1 MSLPRLLLLLSVLA
15 SLPTRAQSGAVV
27 TEPPSW
33 VEPTPV
39 DTARPL
45 REEDAVSGLHVLL
58 SEQQVRVSPEMSEHF
73 TRKVRRVVS
82 SRGVQTG
89 SELRVTYSNTH
100 ERLRLHGVW
109 RTRDGVRTQLLRA
122 EDVKLLQQENGLDM
136 GIYKDDRTAVAFL
149 PDVRV
154 GDMLEESYTVERA
167 HPLFRG
173 HHEDFIELVG
183 EVPIGHLVHRLLAPA
198 DLKLTFK
205 TLGAAAAEPT
215 VRDVG
220 GLREYRWERRNV
232 PALSQEE
239 DGIPDDL
246 AVWPH
251 VQVSSF
257 QSWADVAAW
266 GLALQQGLPV
276 SPAVTA
282 RAESWRSL
290 PTEEARFL
298 AAVRFVQ
305 DDVRYLGIELG
316 PNTHQPHAPGQVL
329 EQRFGDCKDKAFLLV
344 TLLRTLG
351 IPAEMALVHSVR
363 GAGVAALL
371 PSPYV
376 FNHAIVRA
384 RVAGRTEWVD
394 ATMSHQRGRFGARG
408 PLPYARALV
417 LAPGTTGLESI
428 PEPLPTEPEHDV
440 RYVLSVKDDGTG
452 TLAVTQRLT
461 RSKADAT
468 RAWLSGLSA
477 EQRTTRALE
486 QLRSLFPKLQAEGSS
501 RVRDDEDTNTV
512 TLEEH
517 YTLEDAWANG
527 GLHVGV
533 AQLGDALVLPRHQEK
548 RAHPVDVP
556 HPRSARVR
564 WEVHSDSLLGVAP
577 AQHSVQGPASSL
589 EMSVVPEFGGFVY
602 QVEYHSL
609 ADRVAPEQVA
619 QHVAAVEEMR
629 SYLGLSFS
637 APPGVVSRDATS
649 SDPSQLSRRT
659 SLAISGVFLL
669 ALVVFGLGVP
679 QRVRRFIHERRAQAR
694 TRKAAAPRRV
704 LHLRA
709 REKEKE
715 KEKEQEKGA
724 EPILVE
730 SLDQAD
736 QHIRAERCSCGG
748 TFERV
753 PDAMQL
759 RHTGSDG
766 RTLTVVRVQCSA
778 CRAPQFISFDVRPN

>member
-15 SLPTRAQSGAVV
+15 TLPARAQSGVVV

-39 DTARPL
+39 DAERPL
-45 REEDAVSGLHVLL
+45 RQEDAVSGLHVLL
-58 SEQQVRVSPEMSEHF
+58 SEQQVRVSPEMTERF
-73 TRKVRRVVS
+73 TRQVRRVVS
-82 SRGVQTG
+82 NRGVQTG
-89 SELRVTYSNTH
+89 SELRVTYHNAH
-100 ERLRLHGVW
+100 EHLRLHGVW

-122 EDVKLLQQENGLDM
+122 EDVKLLQQEHELDM

-154 GDMLEESYTVERA
+154 GDLLEESYTVEEA

-173 HHEDFIELVG
+173 HHEDFIKLV
-183 EVPIGHLVHRLLAPA
+183 EKAPIGHLVHRLLAPA
-198 DLKLTFK
+198 DLKLSFK
-205 TLGAAAAEPT
+205 THGAPAAEPT

-220 GLREYRWERRNV
+220 GLREYRWERRDV
-232 PALSQEE
+232 PALSEQE
-239 DGIPDDL
+239 DGIPDGL

-266 GLALQQGLPV
+266 GLALQRGLPV
-276 SPAVTA
+276 SPEVTA

-305 DDVRYLGIELG
+305 DEVRYLGIELG

-329 EQRFGDCKDKAFLLV
+329 AQRFGDCKDKAFLLV

-351 IPAEMALVHSVR
+351 IPADVALVHAGR
-363 GAGVAALL
+363 RAGVASVL
-371 PSPYV
+371 PSPYA

-394 ATMSHQRGRFGARG
+394 ATISHQRGRLGARS

-417 LAPGTTGLESI
+417 LAPGTADLESI
-428 PEPLPTEPEHDV
+428 PQPLPTEPEHDV
-440 RYVLSVKDDGTG
+440 RYVLALKQDGTG

-461 RSKADAT
+461 RSNADAT
-468 RAWLSGLSA
+468 RAWLADVSE

-486 QLRSLFPKLQAEGSS
+486 QLRSLFPKIKAEGST
-501 RVRDDEDTNTV
+501 RVRDDEDANVV

-517 YTLEDAWANG
+517 YTLEDVWANDR
-527 GLHVGV
+527 LNIGV
-533 AQLGDALVLPRHQEK
+533 AQLGDALVLPSHQEK
-548 RAHPVDVP
+548 RTYPVEVP
-556 HPRSARVR
+556 HPRFVRVR
-564 WEVHSDSLLGVAP
+564 WEVSSDALIDVLP
-577 AQHSVQGPASSL
+577 EQHSVKGPASSL
-589 EMSVVPEFGGFVY
+589 EMSVVSGLSGFTY
-602 QVEYHSL
+602 QVEYRSL

-619 QHVAAVEEMR
+619 LHVSKVEEMR
-629 SYLGLSFS
+629 SYLGLSLPS
-637 APPGVVSRDATS
+637 PLGVIIRDDTS
-649 SDPSQLSRRT
+649 SETSLLSRRT

-669 ALVVFGLGVP
+669 ALLVFGLGVP
-679 QRVRRFIHERRAQAR
+679 RRVRRFVHERRA
-694 TRKAAAPRRV
+694 RKAAAPRRV
-704 LHLRA
+704 RHLRP
-709 REKEKE
+709 RDEGP
-715 KEKEQEKGA
+715 GA
-724 EPILVE
+724 TPILVE
-730 SLDQAD
+730 SLDQAE
-736 QHIRAERCSCGG
+736 QRIRAERCSCGG

-766 RTLTVVRVQCSA
+766 RTMTVLRVQCST
-778 CRAPQFISFDVRPN
+778 CRAPQFLSFDVRPN